1 MERLGE
7 NLTNDQKA
15 EVFELTVLINNNLS
29 RCAYKLDDC
38 GEAVTYALNSAR
50 LVDALVMKVG
60 DSSLV
65 FESLRKRN
73 SAITDV
79 NAMQKLWKRQSLY
92 LAGMAEKKRKNFAE
106 AIIHLEEAKKIV
118 TGDPAYAKEENDTR
132 IALAEANAGKKSVK
146 EKEKKMYQKA
156 FSSEANDSDTVD
168 VTVKEMNVSDKARS
182 TKNQTS
188 VGVMSNS
195 SGNKDDDEDWVLLSA
210 LALGGIT
217 LIGVGLFMWMRRRK

>member
-1 MERLGE
+1 M
-7 NLTNDQKA
+7 TNDQKA

-73 SAITDV
+73 PAITDV
-79 NAMQKLWKRQSLY
+79 NVMQKIWKRQSLY

-106 AIIHLEEAKKIV
+106 AITYLEEAKKIV
-118 TGDPAYAKEENDTR
+118 TGDPAYAKEENDIR
-132 IALAEANAGKKSVK
+132 VALAEANAGKKSVK

-156 FSSEANDSDTVD
+156 FSAEANDSATVD
-168 VTVKEMNVSDKARS
+168 ATEKEINVSGKLEK
-182 TKNQTS
+182 TKNQTT
-188 VGVMSNS
+188 VDVKSNS
-195 SGNKDDDEDWVLLSA
+195 TGNKDDDEDWVMLSA

-217 LIGVGLFMWMRRRK
+217 LIGVGLFMWMRRKK